1 MATKHSSRK
10 PAEPEESEQL
20 SESYISI
27 GLGLLVVVVVGILL
41 YNYFTQR
48 GAENQVTPT
57 PQLTTEEATVSAQ
70 PGGNYTV
77 VEGDTLWSIS
87 EKAYGTGYNWSDIAK
102 ANSLNESDQLVAG
115 QELEIPEVTPIG
127 LASATPVATAIAA
140 ASPVT
145 SPTVV
150 PSVSP
155 AVATPATSVS
165 PVPTASVAP
174 TPAPGSETAAIS
186 GTSYTVVP
194 GDSLWKIAE
203 RAYGDG
209 YKWVDI
215 AQSNDLVN
223 PDIIHS
229 GNVLSLPR

>member
-127 LASATPVATAIAA
+127 LASATPAATAIAA
-140 ASPVT
+140 AAPRASPTIEPSASPVLV
-145 SPTVV
+145 SPT
-150 PSVSP
+150 PMATVS
-155 AVATPATSVS
+155 
-165 PVPTASVAP
+165 
-174 TPAPGSETAAIS
+174 
-186 GTSYTVVP
+186 
-194 GDSLWKIAE
+194 
-203 RAYGDG
+203 
-209 YKWVDI
+209 
-215 AQSNDLVN
+215 
-223 PDIIHS
+223 
-229 GNVLSLPR
+229 